1 MIMNKKTKIKLIS
14 IPIVLT
20 LIFFI
25 FAYKA
30 NYSTGLRSG
39 VVIKVSKKGFFFKT
53 LEGQINLES
62 FGALKSKNNFSET
75 FNFSIDKNNTDLINE
90 LREVSLNGELV
101 NLLYHEKYFK
111 LFWRGDTKF
120 FVYEVERSSNP
131 RTKDSKKSNNPF

>member
-1 MIMNKKTKIKLIS
+1 MNTKTKR
-14 IPIVLT
+14 T
-20 LIFFI
+20 LIISPIIIIILFFV

-30 NYSTGLRSG
+30 NYSTGIRSG
-39 VVIKVSKKGFFFKT
+39 VVIKISKKGFFFKT

-75 FNFSIDKNNTDLINE
+75 FNFSIDKSNTDLVNE

-101 NLLYHEKYFK
+101 NLLYNEKYFK

-120 FVYEVERSSNP
+120 FVYDVERSQNP
-131 RTKDSKKSNNPF
+131 KTKESRKSKNPF